1 MDIILLQDIDKV
13 GEKYEVVTVKNGF
26 ARNFLIPTKK
36 AVIANQTNLAKLDEL
51 KQKHA
56 EELAAQIGEFQAV
69 ADRLKEVTLKI
80 GAKAGTSG
88 KIFGSVTNTSIAQ
101 ALRDQCEVEV
111 IRSKV
116 ELADEVKELGTFKA
130 NVRLHPEV
138 IAEVSFEVVCEN
150 SGPP

>member
-1 MDIILLQDIDKV
+1 MNIILLQDIDKV
-13 GEKYEVVTVKNGF
+13 GEKYQVVTVKDGY
-26 ARNFLIPTKK
+26 ARNLLIPTKR
-36 AVIANQTNLAKLDEL
+36 AVIANKTNLAKLDEL

-56 EELAAQIGEFQAV
+56 EVLAAQIGEYQAV
-69 ADRLKEVTLKI
+69 ADKIKDVTLRI

-101 ALRDQCEVEV
+101 ALKEQFQVEV

-116 ELADEVKELGTFKA
+116 ELIDDVKELGTYKA

-138 IAEVSFEVVCEN
+138 TAEVAFEVVAE
-150 SGPP
+150 

>member
-1 MDIILLQDIDKV
+1 MNIILLQDIDKV
-13 GEKYEVVTVKNGF
+13 GEKYEVVTVKDGF
-26 ARNFLIPTKK
+26 ARNLLIPTKK
-36 AVIANQTNLAKLDEL
+36 AVIANQANLAKLDEL

-56 EELAAQIGEFQAV
+56 TELAAQIGEFQAI
-69 ADRLKEVTLKI
+69 ADKIKEITLRI

-101 ALRDQCEVEV
+101 ALKEQCEVEV

-116 ELADEVKELGTFKA
+116 EIVDDVKELGTYKA

-138 IAEVSFEVVCEN
+138 LAEVAFEVVAE
-150 SGPP
+150 

>member
-1 MDIILLQDIDKV
+1 MNIILLQDIDKV
-13 GEKYEVVTVKNGF
+13 GEKYEVVTVKDGF
-26 ARNFLIPTKK
+26 ARNLLIPTKK

-56 EELAAQIGEFQAV
+56 EELAAQIGEFQSV
-69 ADRLKEVTLKI
+69 ADRLKDVTLKI

-88 KIFGSVTNTSIAQ
+88 KIFGSITNTSIAQ

-138 IAEVSFEVVCEN
+138 IAEVSFEVVAE
-150 SGPP
+150 

>member
-1 MDIILLQDIDKV
+1 MNIILLQDIDKV
-13 GEKYEVVTVKNGF
+13 GEKYEVVTVKDGF
-26 ARNFLIPTKK
+26 ARNLLIPTKK
-36 AVIANQTNLAKLDEL
+36 AVIANQANLAKLDEL

-56 EELAAQIGEFQAV
+56 TELAAQIGEFQAI
-69 ADRLKEVTLKI
+69 ADKIKEITLRI

-101 ALRDQCEVEV
+101 ALKEQCEVEV

-116 ELADEVKELGTFKA
+116 EILDDVKELGTYKA

-138 IAEVSFEVVCEN
+138 LAEVAFEVVAE
-150 SGPP
+150 

>member
-1 MDIILLQDIDKV
+1 MNIILLQDIDKV
-13 GEKYEVVTVKNGF
+13 GEKYEVVTVKDGF
-26 ARNFLIPTKK
+26 ARNLLIPTKK
-36 AVIANQTNLAKLDEL
+36 AVIANQAKLDEL

-56 EELAAQIGEFQAV
+56 TELATQIGEFQAI
-69 ADRLKEVTLKI
+69 ADKIKEITLRI

-101 ALRDQCEVEV
+101 ALKEQCEVEV

-116 ELADEVKELGTFKA
+116 EILDDVKEIGTYKA

-138 IAEVSFEVVCEN
+138 LAEVAFEVVAE
-150 SGPP
+150 

>member
-1 MDIILLQDIDKV
+1 MNIILLQDIDKV
-13 GEKYEVVTVKNGF
+13 GEKYEVVTVKDGF
-26 ARNFLIPTKK
+26 ARNLLIPTKK

-69 ADRLKEVTLKI
+69 ADRLKDVTLKI

-88 KIFGSVTNTSIAQ
+88 KIFGSITNTSIAQ
-101 ALRDQCEVEV
+101 ALRDQYEVEV

-138 IAEVSFEVVCEN
+138 IAEVSFEVVAE
-150 SGPP
+150 

>member
-51 KQKHA
+51 KQKYA

-138 IAEVSFEVVCEN
+138 IAEVSFEVVAE
-150 SGPP
+150 

>member
-1 MDIILLQDIDKV
+1 MNIILLQDIDKV
-13 GEKYEVVTVKNGF
+13 GEKYEVVTVKDGF

-36 AVIANQTNLAKLDEL
+36 AVIANKANLAKLDEL

-69 ADRLKEVTLKI
+69 ADKIKDVTLRI

-101 ALRDQCEVEV
+101 ALKEQCEVEV

-116 ELADEVKELGTFKA
+116 EIAEDVKELGTYKA
-130 NVRLHPEV
+130 SVRLHPEV
-138 IAEVSFEVVCEN
+138 TAEVAFEVVAE
-150 SGPP
+150 

>member
-1 MDIILLQDIDKV
+1 MNIILLQDIDKV
-13 GEKYEVVTVKNGF
+13 GEKYEVVTVKDGF
-26 ARNFLIPTKK
+26 ARNLLIPTKK
-36 AVIANQTNLAKLDEL
+36 AVIANQANLAKLDEL

-56 EELAAQIGEFQAV
+56 TELAAQIGEFQAI
-69 ADRLKEVTLKI
+69 ADKIKEITLRI

-101 ALRDQCEVEV
+101 ALKEQCEVEV

-116 ELADEVKELGTFKA
+116 DIVDDVKELGTYKA

-138 IAEVSFEVVCEN
+138 LAEVAFEVVAE
-150 SGPP
+150 

>member
-1 MDIILLQDIDKV
+1 MNIILLQDIDKV
-13 GEKYEVVTVKNGF
+13 GEKYEVVTVKDGF
-26 ARNFLIPTKK
+26 ARNLLIPTKK
-36 AVIANQTNLAKLDEL
+36 AVIANQANLAKLDEL

-56 EELAAQIGEFQAV
+56 NELATQIGEFQAI
-69 ADRLKEVTLKI
+69 ADKIKEITLRI

-101 ALRDQCEVEV
+101 ALKEQCEVEV

-116 ELADEVKELGTFKA
+116 EIVDDVKELGTYKA

-138 IAEVSFEVVCEN
+138 LAEVAFEVVAE
-150 SGPP
+150 

>member
-116 ELADEVKELGTFKA
+116 ELADDVKELGTFKA

-138 IAEVSFEVVCEN
+138 IAEVSFEVVAE
-150 SGPP
+150 

>member
-26 ARNFLIPTKK
+26 ARNFLIPAKK

-101 ALRDQCEVEV
+101 ALREQCEVEV

-138 IAEVSFEVVCEN
+138 IAEVSFEVVAE
-150 SGPP
+150 

>member
-138 IAEVSFEVVCEN
+138 SAEVRF
-150 SGPP
+150 

>member
-1 MDIILLQDIDKV
+1 MNIILLQDIDKV
-13 GEKYEVVTVKNGF
+13 GEKYEVVTVKDGF
-26 ARNFLIPTKK
+26 ARNLLIPTKK
-36 AVIANQTNLAKLDEL
+36 AVIANQANLAKLDEL

-56 EELAAQIGEFQAV
+56 TELATQIGEFQAI
-69 ADRLKEVTLKI
+69 ADKIKEITLRI

-101 ALRDQCEVEV
+101 ALKEQCEVEV

-116 ELADEVKELGTFKA
+116 EILDDVKELGTYKA

-138 IAEVSFEVVCEN
+138 LAEVAFEVVAE
-150 SGPP
+150 

>member
-13 GEKYEVVTVKNGF
+13 GEKYEVVTVKDGF

-138 IAEVSFEVVCEN
+138 IAEVSFEVVAE
-150 SGPP
+150 

>member
-1 MDIILLQDIDKV
+1 MNIILLQDIDKV
-13 GEKYEVVTVKNGF
+13 GEKYEVVTVKDGF

-36 AVIANQTNLAKLDEL
+36 AVIANEANLAKLDEL

-56 EELAAQIGEFQAV
+56 QELAAQIGEFQAV
-69 ADRLKEVTLKI
+69 ADKIKDVTLRI

-101 ALRDQCEVEV
+101 ALKEQCEVEV

-116 ELADEVKELGTFKA
+116 EIADDVKELGTYKA

-138 IAEVSFEVVCEN
+138 IAEVTFEVVAE
-150 SGPP
+150 

>member
-101 ALRDQCEVEV
+101 ALREQCEVEV

-138 IAEVSFEVVCEN
+138 IAEVSFEVVAE
-150 SGPP
+150 

>member
-1 MDIILLQDIDKV
+1 MNIILLQDIDKV
-13 GEKYEVVTVKNGF
+13 GEKYEVVTVKDGF
-26 ARNFLIPTKK
+26 ARNLLIPTKK
-36 AVIANQTNLAKLDEL
+36 AVIANQANLAKLDEL

-56 EELAAQIGEFQAV
+56 TELAAQIGEFQAI
-69 ADRLKEVTLKI
+69 ADKIKEITLRI

-101 ALRDQCEVEV
+101 ALKEQCEVEV

-116 ELADEVKELGTFKA
+116 EILDDVKELGTYKA

-138 IAEVSFEVVCEN
+138 
-150 SGPP
+150 

>member
-1 MDIILLQDIDKV
+1 MNIILLQDIDKV
-13 GEKYEVVTVKNGF
+13 GEKYEVVTVKDGF
-26 ARNFLIPTKK
+26 ARNLLIPTKK
-36 AVIANQTNLAKLDEL
+36 AVIANQANLAKLDEL

-56 EELAAQIGEFQAV
+56 TELAAQIGEFQAI
-69 ADRLKEVTLKI
+69 ADKIKEITLRI

-101 ALRDQCEVEV
+101 ALKEQCEVEV

-116 ELADEVKELGTFKA
+116 DIVDDVKELGTYKA

-138 IAEVSFEVVCEN
+138 LAEVSFEVVAE
-150 SGPP
+150 

>member
-138 IAEVSFEVVCEN
+138 IAEVSFEVVAE
-150 SGPP
+150 

>member
-36 AVIANQTNLAKLDEL
+36 AVIANHTNLAKLDEL

-116 ELADEVKELGTFKA
+116 ELADDVKELGTFKA

-138 IAEVSFEVVCEN
+138 IAEVSFEVVAE
-150 SGPP
+150 

>member
-13 GEKYEVVTVKNGF
+13 GETYEVVTVKNGF

-101 ALRDQCEVEV
+101 ALREQCEVEV

-138 IAEVSFEVVCEN
+138 IAEVSFEVVAE
-150 SGPP
+150 

>member
-116 ELADEVKELGTFKA
+116 ELTDEVKELGTFKA

-138 IAEVSFEVVCEN
+138 IAEVSFEVVAE
-150 SGPP
+150 

>member
-116 ELADEVKELGTFKA
+116 ELADEVKVLGTFKA

-138 IAEVSFEVVCEN
+138 IAEVSFEVVAE
-150 SGPP
+150 

>member
-1 MDIILLQDIDKV
+1 MNIILLQDIDKV
-13 GEKYEVVTVKNGF
+13 GEKYEVVTVKDGF
-26 ARNFLIPTKK
+26 ARNLLIPTKK
-36 AVIANQTNLAKLDEL
+36 AVIANQANLAKLDEL

-56 EELAAQIGEFQAV
+56 TELAAQIGEFQAI
-69 ADRLKEVTLKI
+69 ADKIKEITLRI

-101 ALRDQCEVEV
+101 ALKEQCEVEV

-116 ELADEVKELGTFKA
+116 DIVDDVKELGTYKA

-138 IAEVSFEVVCEN
+138 LAVVSFEVVAE
-150 SGPP
+150 